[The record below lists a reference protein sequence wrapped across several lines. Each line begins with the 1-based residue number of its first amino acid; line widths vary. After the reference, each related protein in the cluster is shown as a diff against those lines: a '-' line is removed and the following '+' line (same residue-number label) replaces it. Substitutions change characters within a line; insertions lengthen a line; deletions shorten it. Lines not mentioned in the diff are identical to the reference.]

1 MSVPEHVNGN
11 EPSHR
16 QGKPAITA
24 CLYARAST
32 QDQNCELQLRE
43 LRNYAEQ
50 HGLEI
55 VEIYQDVTSSGT
67 SHRPGF
73 MRLMADAEARRFN
86 VVLVWKLDRFGRSL
100 VDCLS
105 QIQTL
110 EALGIRFIAITQG
123 LDTDY
128 RNPASHFMLQ
138 VLGAAAEYEQALI
151 AERSPAGLARYRED
165 YRTGKVGTIVH
176 SRSGR
181 DLPPHR
187 PKKIFD
193 RDRVLELHGQ
203 GLSMRRIA
211 RLMGLGLGTVSRTI
225 HACSKSTGVQEDGA
239 SIS

>member
-24 CLYARAST
+24 CLYARASA

-50 HGLEI
+50 HGLEM
-55 VEIYQDVTSSGT
+55 VEVYQDVMSSGT
-67 SHRPGF
+67 FHRSGL

-86 VVLVWKLDRFGRSL
+86 VVVVWKLDRFGRSL

-105 QIQTL
+105 RIQTL

-128 RNPASHFMLQ
+128 RNPASRFMLQ
-138 VLGAAAEYEQALI
+138 VLG
-151 AERSPAGLARYRED
+151 
-165 YRTGKVGTIVH
+165 
-176 SRSGR
+176 
-181 DLPPHR
+181 
-187 PKKIFD
+187 
-193 RDRVLELHGQ
+193 
-203 GLSMRRIA
+203 
-211 RLMGLGLGTVSRTI
+211 
-225 HACSKSTGVQEDGA
+225 
-239 SIS
+239 